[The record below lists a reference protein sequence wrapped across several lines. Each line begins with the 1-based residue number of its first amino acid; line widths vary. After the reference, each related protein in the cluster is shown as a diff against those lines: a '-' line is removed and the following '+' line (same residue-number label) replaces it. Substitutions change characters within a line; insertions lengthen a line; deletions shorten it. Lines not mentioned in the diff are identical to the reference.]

1 MELRKGYK
9 QTEIGFIPNDWN
21 LVYLKDISSLKGRIG
36 WQGLKQEEFT
46 MNSDQPF
53 LITGM
58 NFKDGEIRWDEVYH
72 VPFDRYELAKEIQ
85 LRESDVLMTKDGT
98 IGKMLYVSKIPS
110 PGYATLNSHLLLFRP
125 LKKSYFPKY
134 LYYNFHST
142 YFKKFIEDNK
152 SGTTFFGI
160 SQESVGKYLFILPPI
175 KEQTAIATALSD
187 TDAWINSLEQLL
199 TKKHQIKQGAMQEL
213 LKAKEGWEVKKLGE
227 IATIVSGGTPSTNID
242 SYWNG
247 KINWFTPTEIGAH
260 KYVSESKRKISTEG
274 LENSSARILPV
285 NTIILTTRAGIG
297 DLSILKI
304 EACTNQGF
312 QAFISN
318 SSTDYEYLY
327 YLLSTLK
334 KEFLK
339 NASGSTFLEISPNKL
354 KSISIAFPSLKE
366 QTHLATILSDMDEEI
381 AQLESKL
388 EKAKQLKQGMMQEL
402 LTGRIRLV

>member
-1 MELRKGYK
+1 MEVKKGYK
-9 QTEIGFIPNDWN
+9 QTEIGVIPDDWN

-36 WQGLKQEEFT
+36 WQGLKKEEFT

-110 PGYATLNSHLLLFRP
+110 PGHATLNSHLLLFRP

-175 KEQTAIATALSD
+175 KEQTAIANALSD
-187 TDAWINSLEQLL
+187 TDNWINSLEQLL
-199 TKKHQIKQGAMQEL
+199 TKKHQIKQGAMQKL
-213 LKAKEGWEVKKLGE
+213 LKPKEGWEVKKLGDL
-227 IATIVSGGTPSTNID
+227 AQVVGGGTPRTNNS

-247 KINWFTPTEIGAH
+247 EINWFTPTEVGRS
-260 KYVSESKRKISTEG
+260 KYSYSSIRKITKEG
-274 LENSSARILPV
+274 LENCSARVLPIGAIL
-285 NTIILTTRAGIG
+285 LTTRAGIG
-297 DLSILKI
+297 DATILMK

-312 QAFISN
+312 QSFITHCYNSN
-318 SSTDYEYLY
+318 EFVY
-327 YLLSTLK
+327 YLIKNLK
-334 KEFLK
+334 KELLT

-354 KSISIAFPSLKE
+354 KSITVIVPSFEE
-366 QTHLATILSDMDEEI
+366 QTHIATILSDMDDEI
-381 AQLESKL
+381 AQLETKL
-388 EKAKQLKQGMMQEL
+388 AKAKQIKQGMMQVL